1 MEKEIRFLFLSSS
14 LYGSISHH
22 GILLLC
28 VFSPISLLVKIKI
41 ENRKVNSSLIIVIG
55 IFNRIKLNF
64 FLIPRN
70 RFLIFVS
77 LQIMTMMMMIIR
89 IVLIFND
96 YIDDDCSHEIG
107 NFMSK
112 TS

>member
-64 FLIPRN
+64 F
-70 RFLIFVS
+70 
-77 LQIMTMMMMIIR
+77 
-89 IVLIFND
+89 
-96 YIDDDCSHEIG
+96 
-107 NFMSK
+107 
-112 TS
+112 